1 MAWEKE
7 DSREPESHPR
17 LLLWPL
23 HASLCVLDA
32 VGFSIAAVFVDIFPQ
47 WKGAG
52 ASHYIA
58 SAEKR
63 IFLNLMEWCL
73 AEQGRFL
80 NTWRWCCLFPRIL
93 YSRERERE
101 RVRGL
106 WGRRE
111 RDTIFL
117 TKRFSKIYLF
127 ILGCAGLR
135 CSAGFSVVVAS
146 GGFSLAVV
154 PGLLIMLTSFVLEH
168 RLECLGF
175 SS

>member
-1 MAWEKE
+1 M
-7 DSREPESHPR
+7 
-17 LLLWPL
+17 
-23 HASLCVLDA
+23 
-32 VGFSIAAVFVDIFPQ
+32 
-47 WKGAG
+47 
-52 ASHYIA
+52 
-58 SAEKR
+58 
-63 IFLNLMEWCL
+63 
-73 AEQGRFL
+73 
-80 NTWRWCCLFPRIL
+80 
-93 YSRERERE
+93 
-101 RVRGL
+101 RGL

-175 SS
+175 SC